1 MKHILQGDKTKLLLG
16 LAFVFTMI
24 SSTLADRAARLEAD
38 LEQKR
43 FPEHV
48 AQPDSNLTQ
57 PHVMQRHMTQTHDA
71 LALTASLRN
80 D

>member
-24 SSTLADRAARLEAD
+24 SSILADRAASLEAD
-38 LEQKR
+38 MQQKAAPVR
-43 FPEHV
+43 V
-48 AQPDSNLTQ
+48 AHPDSTLKQ
-57 PHVMQRHMTQTHDA
+57 PHDA
-71 LALTASLRN
+71 LVLTASLRN